1 MWRKIDM
8 ERKNMKITRMRP
20 LAVDVYSMTLAGD
33 CRDIERPGRFI
44 NITVPGFYLR
54 RPISISDWDD
64 ESLTVVFRI
73 AGGGTAALSAM
84 KEGTELDVL
93 SPLGNGF
100 DISALG
106 DEATKATRPAI
117 VGGGIGV
124 PPLYG
129 LAKAMTEKG
138 IKPDVILGFNK
149 SDEII
154 MEEDFRKLGIEPVIT
169 TVDGS
174 FGVKGFVT
182 DAMKDKAY
190 DYAFACGPVP
200 MLKAIYDV
208 VPDGQF
214 SFEARMACGFG
225 ACMGCTMETVTGY
238 KRVCKDG
245 PIFYKEEIK
254 WQI

>member
-1 MWRKIDM
+1 M
-8 ERKNMKITRMRP
+8 ERRIMEVAELTP
-20 LAVDVYSMTLAGD
+20 LTKDVYSMTLKGE
-33 CRDIERPGRFI
+33 CRDIGRPGRFI

-54 RPISISDWDD
+54 RPISISSWN
-64 ESLTVVFRI
+64 EKELTIVFRVV
-73 AGGGTAALSAM
+73 GGGTAELAAM
-84 KEGTELDVL
+84 EEGTKLDVL
-93 SPLGNGF
+93 MPLGNGF
-100 DISALG
+100 DISSLG
-106 DEATKATRPAI
+106 DYVRNPVIT
-117 VGGGIGV
+117 GGGIGV
-124 PPLYG
+124 PPMYG
-129 LAKAMTEKG
+129 LAKEMVEKG
-138 IKPDVILGFNK
+138 ISPDVILGFNTA
-149 SDEII
+149 DEII
-154 MEEDFRKLGIEPVIT
+154 MADDFRELGIEPVIT

-174 FGVKGFVT
+174 AGIKGFVT

>member
-1 MWRKIDM
+1 M
-8 ERKNMKITRMRP
+8 ERRIMEVAELTP
-20 LAVDVYSMTLAGD
+20 LTKDVYSMTLKGD

-54 RPISISDWDD
+54 RPISISSWSAD
-64 ESLTVVFRI
+64 SLTIVFRVV
-73 AGGGTAALSAM
+73 GGGTAELAAM
-84 KEGTELDVL
+84 KAGAGLDVL
-93 SPLGNGF
+93 TPLGNGF
-100 DISALG
+100 DISSLG
-106 DEATKATRPAI
+106 DETKKPVVI
-117 VGGGIGV
+117 GGGIGV
-124 PPLYG
+124 PPMYG

-138 IKPDVILGFNK
+138 MKPDVILGFNTA
-149 SDEII
+149 DEII
-154 MEEDFRKLGIEPVIT
+154 MAGDFRRIGIDPIIT

-182 DAMKDKAY
+182 DAMKDRDY
-190 DYAFACGPVP
+190 DYAFACGPAP
-200 MLKAIYDV
+200 MLKAVYDL
-208 VPDGQF
+208 VPGGQF

>member
-1 MWRKIDM
+1 M
-8 ERKNMKITRMRP
+8 ERRIMEVAELTP
-20 LAVDVYSMTLAGD
+20 LTKDVYSMTLKGD

-54 RPISISDWDD
+54 RPISISSWSGD
-64 ESLTVVFRI
+64 SLTIVFRVV
-73 AGGGTAALSAM
+73 GGGTAELAAM
-84 KEGTELDVL
+84 EEGTKLDVL
-93 SPLGNGF
+93 MPLGNGF
-100 DISALG
+100 DISSLG
-106 DEATKATRPAI
+106 DYFRNPVIT
-117 VGGGIGV
+117 GGGIGV

-138 IKPDVILGFNK
+138 LKPDVILGFNTE
-149 SDEII
+149 DEII
-154 MEEDFRKLGIEPVIT
+154 MADDFRRLGIEPVIT

-174 FGVKGFVT
+174 AGIKGFVT
-182 DAMKDKAY
+182 DAMKDRDY
-190 DYAFACGPVP
+190 DYAFACGPAP
-200 MLKAIYDV
+200 MLKAVYDL
-208 VPDGQF
+208 VPGGQF

>member
-1 MWRKIDM
+1 M
-8 ERKNMKITRMRP
+8 ERRIMEVAELTP
-20 LAVDVYSMTLAGD
+20 LTKDVYSMTLKGE
-33 CRDIERPGRFI
+33 CSDIERPGRFI

-54 RPISISDWDD
+54 RPISISSWN
-64 ESLTVVFRI
+64 EKELTIVFRVV
-73 AGGGTAALSAM
+73 GGGTAELAAM
-84 KEGTELDVL
+84 EEGTKLDVL
-93 SPLGNGF
+93 MPLGNGF
-100 DISALG
+100 DISSLG
-106 DEATKATRPAI
+106 DYVRNPVIT
-117 VGGGIGV
+117 GGGIGV
-124 PPLYG
+124 PPMYG
-129 LAKAMTEKG
+129 LAKEMVEKG
-138 IKPDVILGFNK
+138 ISPDVILGFNTA
-149 SDEII
+149 DEII
-154 MEEDFRKLGIEPVIT
+154 MADDFRELGIEPVIT

-174 FGVKGFVT
+174 AGIKGFVT

-190 DYAFACGPVP
+190 DYAFACGPAP
-200 MLKAIYDV
+200 MLKAVYDI

>member
-1 MWRKIDM
+1 M
-8 ERKNMKITRMRP
+8 ERRIIEVAELTP
-20 LAVDVYSMTLAGD
+20 LTKDVYSMTLKGE
-33 CRDIERPGRFI
+33 CSDIERPGRFI

-54 RPISISDWDD
+54 RPISISSWN
-64 ESLTVVFRI
+64 EKELTIVFRVV
-73 AGGGTAALSAM
+73 GGGTAELAAM
-84 KEGTELDVL
+84 EEGTKLDVL
-93 SPLGNGF
+93 MPLGNGF
-100 DISALG
+100 DISSLG
-106 DEATKATRPAI
+106 DYVRNPVIT
-117 VGGGIGV
+117 GGGIGV
-124 PPLYG
+124 PPMYG
-129 LAKAMTEKG
+129 LAKEMVEKG
-138 IKPDVILGFNK
+138 ISPDVILGFNTA
-149 SDEII
+149 DEII
-154 MEEDFRKLGIEPVIT
+154 MADDFRELGIEPVIT

-174 FGVKGFVT
+174 AGIKGFVT

-190 DYAFACGPVP
+190 DYAFACGPAP
-200 MLKAIYDV
+200 MLKAVYDI

>member
-1 MWRKIDM
+1 M
-8 ERKNMKITRMRP
+8 ERRIMEVAELTP
-20 LAVDVYSMTLAGD
+20 LTKDVYSMTLKGD

-54 RPISISDWDD
+54 RPISISSWN
-64 ESLTVVFRI
+64 EKELTIVFRVV
-73 AGGGTAALSAM
+73 GGGTAELAAM
-84 KEGTELDVL
+84 EEGTKLDVL
-93 SPLGNGF
+93 MPLGNGF
-100 DISALG
+100 DISSLG
-106 DEATKATRPAI
+106 DYVRNPVIT
-117 VGGGIGV
+117 GGGIGV
-124 PPLYG
+124 PPMYG
-129 LAKAMTEKG
+129 LAKEMVEKG
-138 IKPDVILGFNK
+138 ISPDVILGFNTA
-149 SDEII
+149 DEII
-154 MEEDFRKLGIEPVIT
+154 MADDFRELGIEPVIT

-174 FGVKGFVT
+174 AGIKGFVT

-190 DYAFACGPVP
+190 DYAFACGPAP
-200 MLKAIYDV
+200 MLKAVYDI